1 MELLPKKGVP
11 PVLPETLL
19 LRTLAVLLRA
29 HLFAIVGIDDDDDV
43 VARSREAELLARLA
57 LDNGGIFVVL
67 RRLHKAIMPD
77 LLLP

>member
-19 LRTLAVLLRA
+19 LYAVTVLLRA
-29 HLFAIVGIDDDDDV
+29 RLFAIIGIDDDDDV
-43 VARSREAELLARLA
+43 VARSRETELLARLA
-57 LDNGGIFVVL
+57 LDNGRVLVVL
-67 RRLHKAIMPD
+67 SRLNKAIMPD

>member
-1 MELLPKKGVP
+1 MP

-19 LRTLAVLLRA
+19 LHTVAVLLRA

-57 LDNGGIFVVL
+57 LDDGGVFVVL
-67 RRLHKAIMPD
+67 SRLNKAIMPR
-77 LLLP
+77 LLLL